1 VIGTGE
7 HGVGI
12 GKKEYLVE
20 ELGEGTVEFMRTIKK
35 AVDPLGILNPGKV
48 SLPCISINSR
58 LTFSSCTPTRMPNH
72 ELVPDLA
79 RPLATSGYFI
89 NDSCYNIAI
98 PMIWVRQ
105 SIGYTIMYTTT

>member
-1 VIGTGE
+1 MTGTGE

-48 SLPCISINSR
+48 SLRCISTNNS
-58 LTFSSCTPTRMPNH
+58 LTLSSCTPTRMANLK
-72 ELVPDLA
+72 LVPE
-79 RPLATSGYFI
+79 R
-89 NDSCYNIAI
+89 
-98 PMIWVRQ
+98 
-105 SIGYTIMYTTT
+105 